1 MSDLYGDIEEFVRS
15 LRRAGL
21 GQLAQSLEDVVLYG
35 GTSGE
40 ILTNVGRLLDRTRRE
55 RSRLPEDLASQRDDI
70 LKRTARA
77 LGDVG
82 QR

>member
-35 GTSGE
+35 ATSGE
-40 ILTNVGRLLDRTRRE
+40 ILTNVG
-55 RSRLPEDLASQRDDI
+55 
-70 LKRTARA
+70 
-77 LGDVG
+77 
-82 QR
+82 